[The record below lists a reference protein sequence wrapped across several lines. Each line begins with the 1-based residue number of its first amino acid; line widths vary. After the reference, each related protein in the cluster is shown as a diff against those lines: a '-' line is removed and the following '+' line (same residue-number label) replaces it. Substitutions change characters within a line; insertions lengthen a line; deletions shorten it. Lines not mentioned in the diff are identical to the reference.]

1 MRDECVLVVASPSYP
16 DQHRAANDYRKSRGR
31 ARESKARGSGIDARP
46 ADEPFFF
53 LQMLQII
60 TYYLY
65 FPAVWNNTYF
75 INADF

>member
-53 LQMLQII
+53 PPDVADHHVLLV
-60 TYYLY
+60 
-65 FPAVWNNTYF
+65 FPSSLE
-75 INADF
+75 